1 MKPARHWLALA
12 VALVALALALACRV
26 DRTPQGPAAL
36 IFAATAVAG
45 TALYREAT
53 GGCWA
58 ACNTGWVCNPS
69 TGRCEPIAR
78 EPQQRLQR
86 PTPITTPT
94 ARSDAWAADAGSA
107 EPPDA
112 EPTTAAAP

>member
-1 MKPARHWLALA
+1 MKPAKLWFALP
-12 VALVALALALACRV
+12 VVPVALALACRV

-58 ACNTGWVCNPS
+58 ACNTGWVCNPT

-78 EPQQRLQR
+78 DPQQRLQR
-86 PTPITTPT
+86 PNPSATP
-94 ARSDAWAADAGSA
+94 ADRSDARAADAGSA
-107 EPPDA
+107 ETPDA
-112 EPTTAAAP
+112 GPTQSPP

>member
-1 MKPARHWLALA
+1 VKPAKLWLALT
-12 VALVALALALACRV
+12 VALVALALACRV

-58 ACNTGWVCNPS
+58 ACNAGWVCNPT

-78 EPQQRLQR
+78 DPQQRLQR
-86 PTPITTPT
+86 PTPSATP
-94 ARSDAWAADAGSA
+94 AAPSEVAADAGSA
-107 EPPDA
+107 ETPDA
-112 EPTTAAAP
+112 EPTP